1 MLILYIMDNMDFSKV
16 GSQLFSLRCILIDFI
31 WIVYKV
37 SDFASCSIDVSEMAG
52 HFYAL
57 D

>member
-1 MLILYIMDNMDFSKV
+1 MDFSKV